1 MGALSRCMKVEI
13 KSMKMNSSEAMREE
27 RKKRQKRNFS
37 FAFHLSFLNMQ
48 LCFKRSSKEEKTY
61 DTTLCSNRTDCNG
74 CREKHDQKQCSSTL
88 YIEQARARR
97 SGHETRARL
106 LSLAR
111 HHPVPSPIPPYQSSK
126 NVSGERFVNS

>member
-1 MGALSRCMKVEI
+1 
-13 KSMKMNSSEAMREE
+13 
-27 RKKRQKRNFS
+27 
-37 FAFHLSFLNMQ
+37 MQ

-61 DTTLCSNRTDCNG
+61 DTTLCSNRTHCNG

-88 YIEQARARR
+88 YIEQARAGR

-126 NVSGERFVNS
+126 NVKASTIPLSRQHCIKESISLLTETISIGW